1 MNLRQVDLN
10 LLVVFDALLRTGS
23 VTRAAQQLGMSQP
36 TTSLALNKLRKL
48 FDDPLFVRTS
58 AGISPTPRAERLA
71 APLAAALDHIQQE
84 VLQPQS
90 FNAAT
95 RRTITL
101 ITPDI
106 GELVFLPPIA
116 RHIANMAAGVEI
128 QTMDVPA
135 SQIEPVLRSGEADL
149 ALGHYPGL
157 QSAALYQQRLFTHS
171 FVCLVRRTHPQIG
184 TSMTRKQFL
193 EGKHAIVHDEDSQ
206 GDVLDAELRKLG
218 LQRQVAMR
226 VRHYLALP
234 TILAESDWIV
244 TVPQAIGAS
253 LARMADIKLVR
264 PPFKAAAR
272 IVTQHWHSRFHR
284 DPANRWIRAI
294 ISDVFVERS
303 RSTPTPAGTTQTANY
318 GKS

>member
-23 VTRAAQQLGMSQP
+23 VTRAAQHLGMSQP
-36 TTSLALNKLRKL
+36 TTSLALNRLRKL
-48 FDDPLFVRTS
+48 FDDPLFVRTP

-90 FNAAT
+90 FNASAQ
-95 RRTITL
+95 RTITL

-116 RHIANMAAGVEI
+116 RHIATLAAGVEI
-128 QTMDVPA
+128 QTMDVPVA
-135 SQIEPVLRSGEADL
+135 QIEPALRSGEADL

-171 FVCLVRRTHPQIG
+171 FVCLVRRTHPEIG
-184 TSMTRKQFL
+184 ESMTRKQFL
-193 EGKHAIVHDEDSQ
+193 EGKHAIVNSDGSQ
-206 GDVLDAELRKLG
+206 GDVLEAELRKLG

-234 TILAESDWIV
+234 TILAESDFIV

-284 DPANRWIRAI
+284 DPANRWIRSI

-303 RSTPTPAGTTQTANY
+303 RSTLTSPDLGPTASCEKA
-318 GKS
+318 

>member
-1 MNLRQVDLN
+1 MNLRHVDLN
-10 LLVVFDALLRTGS
+10 LLVVFDALLRAGS

-58 AGISPTPRAERLA
+58 GGISPTPRAERLA
-71 APLAAALDHIQQE
+71 TPVAEALDRIQSE
-84 VLQPQS
+84 VLQQQS
-90 FNAAT
+90 FNASAQ
-95 RRTITL
+95 RSITL

-116 RHIANMAAGVEI
+116 RHIAGLGAAVEI
-128 QTMDVPA
+128 QTIDVPV
-135 SQIEPVLRSGEADL
+135 SQIEPALRSGEADL

-184 TSMTRKQFL
+184 TTMTRKQFV
-193 EGKHAIVHDEDSQ
+193 EGKHAIVNSDGSR
-206 GDVLDAELRKLG
+206 GDVLDGELRKLG
-218 LQRQVAMR
+218 LQRHIAMR

-234 TILAESDWIV
+234 TILAESDFIV

-264 PPFKAAAR
+264 PPFKAAQR

-303 RSTPTPAGTTQTANY
+303 HSAPTTRARS
-318 GKS
+318 